1 MKCFYQNITILTL
14 LIWVLSCAGGPQ
26 TVQDHDITEQ
36 SKGGSETSSGTD
48 PGEALQR
55 MGEFLENGMQK
66 IDQGAISEGISQLVA
81 VLAEK
86 SKLSSTSPEIEEF
99 AFQAE
104 TELAKLGA
112 ALEIEAG
119 MEWLDDEKNQISA
132 SSLDGGTDKG
142 LNPGVML
149 TLNLGGG
156 KALVSGAPIFFEF
169 IKGTGLLTSFVNT
182 NDYGQATCT
191 IARLEDNKQEN
202 IVRASLIYRIKGYS
216 YTFKGLERDF
226 VYLPPARK
234 ATILVM
240 EKAGNRVAEDP
251 VILDSVFNKLKEVAF
266 DFSHYNG
273 VLIGNDFMKVFGGE
287 VQAIKKMGLEKE
299 VSYLVM
305 ILNDG
310 YYVKQVEM
318 SGKKYNIFK
327 SQTTATTRI
336 IRVSDG
342 TILYSGT
349 VQGVGGQ
356 GGDNQK
362 AVLDGF
368 RRAADSMAE
377 KIEEDIKEI
386 MKALNGGD

>member
-1 MKCFYQNITILTL
+1 MRRFYQNIAIITL
-14 LIWVLSCAGGPQ
+14 LFLILSCAGAPRP
-26 TVQDHDITEQ
+26 VQEHNVAEQ
-36 SKGGSETSSGTD
+36 RKGGSETNSIADFGD
-48 PGEALQR
+48 ALQR
-55 MGEFLENGMQK
+55 MGEFLENGQQK

-86 SKLSSTSPEIEEF
+86 SKLNSTSPEIEEL
-99 AFQAE
+99 AFRAE

-119 MEWLDDEKNQISA
+119 MEWMDSDKNQISA

-142 LNPGVML
+142 LNPSVML

-191 IARLEDNKQEN
+191 IARLENNSQEN
-202 IVRASLIYRIKGYS
+202 MVRASLIYRVKGYS

-240 EKAGNRVAEDP
+240 EKAGKQVAEDP
-251 VILDSVFNKLKEVAF
+251 VILDAVFNKLKEVAF

-273 VLIGNDFMKVFGGE
+273 VLLGDNFIKVFGGE
-287 VQAIKKMGLEKE
+287 VQAIKRMGLEKE

-305 ILNDG
+305 VLNDG
-310 YYVKQVEM
+310 YYVKQIEM
-318 SGKKYNIFK
+318 GGKKYNIYK

-349 VQGVGGQ
+349 VQGIGGQ
-356 GGDNQK
+356 GGDSQK

-368 RRAADSMAE
+368 RRAADSMAA
-377 KIEEDIKEI
+377 KIEKDLKEI
-386 MKALNGGD
+386 IKALSGGN

>member
-1 MKCFYQNITILTL
+1 MRRFYQNIAIITL
-14 LIWVLSCAGGPQ
+14 LFLILSCAGAPQ
-26 TVQDHDITEQ
+26 PVQEHNVAEQ
-36 SKGGSETSSGTD
+36 SKGGSETNSIAGFGD
-48 PGEALQR
+48 ALQR
-55 MGEFLENGMQK
+55 MGEFLENGQQK

-86 SKLSSTSPEIEEF
+86 SKLNSTSPEIEEL
-99 AFQAE
+99 AFRAE

-119 MEWLDDEKNQISA
+119 MEWMDSDKNQISA

-142 LNPGVML
+142 LNPSVML

-191 IARLEDNKQEN
+191 IARLENNSQEN
-202 IVRASLIYRIKGYS
+202 MVRASLIYRVKGYS

-240 EKAGNRVAEDP
+240 EKAGKQVAEDP
-251 VILDSVFNKLKEVAF
+251 VILDAVFNKLKEVAF
-266 DFSHYNG
+266 DFTHYNG
-273 VLIGNDFMKVFGGE
+273 VLLGDNFIKVFGGE
-287 VQAIKKMGLEKE
+287 VQAIKRMGLEKE

-305 ILNDG
+305 VLNDG
-310 YYVKQVEM
+310 YYVKQIEM
-318 SGKKYNIFK
+318 GGKKYNIYK

-349 VQGVGGQ
+349 VQGIGGQ
-356 GGDNQK
+356 GGDSQK

-368 RRAADSMAE
+368 RRAADSMAA
-377 KIEEDIKEI
+377 KIEKDLKEI
-386 MKALNGGD
+386 IKALSGGN